1 MTRLVLVPA
10 ALLSLLAC
18 NDPFHGQCSC
28 TMMACSEGVVLR
40 LSGNPDTAVYRDFS
54 VAIAYGD
61 TVEAAS
67 PYWPSGT
74 DDYAFT
80 SPRVLRQRPSR
91 IGIQIAYTQAGAPKS
106 IGLDTTLAWTSF
118 VCNGCSG
125 NSSSCHDQMNRI
137 AALGVELGPRL

>member
-1 MTRLVLVPA
+1 MTRLVLVPV

-18 NDPFHGQCSC
+18 NDPFRGDCAC
-28 TMMACSEGVVLR
+28 TMKYCSQGVVLR

-54 VAIAYGD
+54 VGIAYGD

-67 PYWPSGT
+67 PYWPSGD

-80 SPRVLRQRPSR
+80 SPRVLRQRPAR

-106 IGLDTTLAWTSF
+106 IDLDTTLKWTSF

-125 NSSSCHDQMNRI
+125 SSSSCHDQMNWI
-137 AALGVELGPRL
+137 AALGVDLGLHL